1 MTGSLTYDYCLR
13 QMTGTDVLR
22 VTATMSCLATLQVY
36 PPPFS
41 EARGSIMKIKH
52 VSVLLQTILNV
63 YTNPEEKMYTSIVTR
78 LPNGRVMV
86 KYAYV
91 MLIT

>member
-1 MTGSLTYDYCLR
+1 MSLGSPH
-13 QMTGTDVLR
+13 DVLSGN
-22 VTATMSCLATLQVY
+22 AASL

-41 EARGSIMKIKH
+41 KARGSIMKIKH

-63 YTNPEEKMYTSIVTR
+63 NTNPEETLSTSILTR
-78 LPNGRVMV
+78 LPIGRVMG

-91 MLIT
+91 MLLT